1 MGRIVVKFGG
11 SNLKSGG
18 DIARLIAAVQAYDR
32 PLVIVVSALYGVTDI
47 LKETVEGVVEDK
59 SLIFRL
65 KSWLLEEHKKILFSY
80 INHSIIRQECLFNI
94 RGRLDELEKF
104 LFGIH
109 LLEEVPPAAEDRVL
123 SYGERLSSLLL
134 TAILNYK
141 DITCEEALPEDIG
154 LYTDGIHG
162 NATVDYEVSKRR
174 LRNSLKDD
182 STYIIPGFYG
192 IGDHGKVTLLGRGG
206 SDYSAAAIGL
216 CLDAE
221 TVDVWKDVEGFMSAD
236 PKKID
241 GARAIERLSYL
252 EAAELSYFGAGI
264 LHPRTFEPLMEKD
277 IPVRLFNITG
287 FDGRLQ
293 PVSIVSGREHPTDGI
308 VKSVT
313 WTDDVGILQLKGS
326 GVGIKPGIMADVAGH
341 LNQCRINIKSILTA
355 QTAINILLSRPDTQ
369 RAAEVIRRHG
379 IAAVEDVECI
389 DNISLVA
396 VVGDGILDQPGIA
409 ARVFGAVS
417 RQHINIRIICF
428 GASDVAA
435 YFIIP
440 SGDCIEAA
448 VAIHREFFNE
458 NN

>member
-11 SNLKSGG
+11 SNLKSAG
-18 DIARLIAAVQAYDR
+18 DIARLIAAVQAYNR
-32 PLVIVVSALYGVTDI
+32 PLVIVVSALYGVTNI

-134 TAILNYK
+134 AAILNYK
-141 DITCEEALPEDIG
+141 DIECEEVLPEDIG

-162 NATVDYEVSKRR
+162 NATVDYEVSRQR
-174 LRNSLKDD
+174 LRRSLKAD

-206 SDYSAAAIGL
+206 SDYSAAAVGL
-216 CLDAE
+216 CIDAE

-236 PKKID
+236 PKKIS

-264 LHPRTFEPLMEKD
+264 LHPRTFEPLMEQD

-287 FDGRLQ
+287 FDGRLK

-355 QTAINILLSRPDTQ
+355 QTAINILLSRRDTE
-369 RAAEVIRRHG
+369 RAAEVILRRG
-379 IAAVEDVECI
+379 IAAVEDVDCI

>member
-1 MGRIVVKFGG
+1 MGRVVVKFGG
-11 SNLKSGG
+11 SNLKSAG
-18 DIARLIAAVQAYDR
+18 DIARLIAAVEAYDR

-47 LKETVEGVVEDK
+47 LKETVDGVIEDK
-59 SLIFRL
+59 NLIFRL
-65 KSWLLEEHKKILFSY
+65 KNWLLEEHKKILFSY
-80 INHSIIRQECLFNI
+80 INHTIIRQECLFTI
-94 RGRLDELEKF
+94 RNRLDELEKF

-109 LLEEVPPAAEDRVL
+109 LLQEVPPAAEDRVL

-141 DITCEEALPEDIG
+141 DIECREALPEDIG
-154 LYTDGIHG
+154 LCTDGIHG
-162 NATVDYEVSKRR
+162 NATVDYQKSRER
-174 LRNSLKDD
+174 LERCLKPD
-182 STYIIPGFYG
+182 STYIVPGFYG

-216 CLDAE
+216 CLGAE
-221 TVDVWKDVEGFMSAD
+221 SVDVWKDVEGFMSAD
-236 PKKID
+236 PKKI
-241 GARAIERLSYL
+241 GEARAIESLSYL

-264 LHPRTFEPLMEKD
+264 LHPRTFEPLMEAD
-277 IPVRLFNITG
+277 IPVKLYNITG
-287 FDGRLQ
+287 FSGELA
-293 PVSIVSGREHPTDGI
+293 PVSIVSGRKKPTDNI

-313 WTDDVGILQLKGS
+313 WTDDVGIMQLKGS
-326 GVGIKPGIMADVAGH
+326 GVGIKPGIMAKVAGQ
-341 LNQCRINIKSILTA
+341 LNTCRINIKSILTA
-355 QTAINILLSRPDTQ
+355 QTAINILLSRKDTV
-369 RAAEVIRRHG
+369 RAATVIQENG

-389 DNISLVA
+389 GNISLVA
-396 VVGDGILDQPGIA
+396 VVGDGILDRPGIA

-440 SGDCIEAA
+440 CDDCIEAA
-448 VAIHREFFNE
+448 RAIHQEFFNE